1 MTRALPDRGF
11 PRIATATRRGF
22 TRIATASKLVL
33 WATAVILPLLVSA
46 CATPPPPPPAP
57 TISFEQKMAWIFQLE
72 DQRVLRRPPPPVG
85 VEVPVNQGR
94 RVLVAPPKP
103 DSSPDLV
110 VLVRDA
116 EPRLR
121 RRAALAIGRSRLKEG
136 IQPLVGT
143 LADTDPDVR
152 AMAAFALGLIGDQS
166 AEPSLLPLLTD
177 IVPMVRGRAAEAL
190 GQIGATE
197 SAAAIGQM
205 VAEYARSAAV
215 KSIQPDD
222 ETTPAAPEAEAFK
235 LGVFALV
242 RLRAF
247 EPLAGAVL
255 DGGRPVTNWWPVAYA
270 FQRIDDRRAAAPL
283 LELLRAPG
291 RYTRAFAAR
300 GLGGLREA
308 SVVKPLQDLLD
319 PSAKSG
325 LEVTVAAI
333 GALAQIGAGDAA
345 PALIRVGADAATHPN
360 VRIEAIKALG
370 TLRATDALPLV
381 QDLITDD
388 WPALRIAAMQAAAA
402 IDQQGF
408 VFVLATLEPDRDWHV
423 RAALAGILGTLPS
436 EISVDRLRSMLEDQ
450 DKRVHPAVLAA
461 LVRQNAPDVGK
472 LLLQHLSDADFV
484 VRASAATHVGKL
496 KLEGGAAALREAYKI
511 GLPDSAYA
519 ARAAA
524 LEALSNYG
532 AAEAVE
538 TLKTALADKDWAIRI
553 RAAELLSKL
562 EPAFDTEAAIRPA
575 PGTPPAAYD
584 DSTLLGPEVSPHA
597 FIETVHGT
605 IELELAVLD
614 APQTTRNFM
623 NLVRKGFFNGLQVH
637 RVVPNFVMQDGDPRG
652 DGEGGPGHTIR
663 DELNERPYLRGTVGM
678 ALDWRDTGGSQFFI
692 THSPSPHLDARYTAF
707 GRVVNGME
715 IVDRIKVGD
724 VIQRIRIWDGKQW
737 Q

>member
-1 MTRALPDRGF
+1 MTRALPRDRSLFHAAAGALAVS
-11 PRIATATRRGF
+11 IA
-22 TRIATASKLVL
+22 
-33 WATAVILPLLVSA
+33 SA

-57 TISFEQKMAWIFQLE
+57 TISFEQKMAWILQLE
-72 DQRVLRRPPPPVG
+72 DQRLLRLPPPPVA

-121 RRAALAIGRSRLKEG
+121 RRAALALGRVRLKEG
-136 IQPLVGT
+136 VQPLVAT

-152 AMAAFALGLIGDQS
+152 AMAAFALGLIGDRA
-166 AEPSLLPLLTD
+166 AEPALVPLLTD
-177 IVPMVRGRAAEAL
+177 VVPIVRGRAAEAL
-190 GQIGATE
+190 GQIDATG
-197 SAAAIGQM
+197 SAAAIGTM
-205 VAEYARSAAV
+205 VAEYARSAVIKA
-215 KSIQPDD
+215 IQPDD
-222 ETTPAAPEAEAFK
+222 EAADAPEAEAFK

-247 EPLAGAVL
+247 EPLSAAL
-255 DGGRPVTNWWPVAYA
+255 LEGGRPVTHWWPVAYA
-270 FQRIDDRRAAAPL
+270 FQRVNDPRAAAPL
-283 LELLRAPG
+283 LELLRGPG

-300 GLGGLREA
+300 GLGGVREA
-308 SVVKPLQDLLD
+308 SMVKPLQDLLD

-325 LEVTVAAI
+325 LEVTVSAI
-333 GALAQIGAGDAA
+333 RALAQLGARDSAA
-345 PALIRVGADAATHPN
+345 AVIRIGADAATAPN
-360 VRIEAIKALG
+360 VRLEAITALG
-370 TLRATDALPLV
+370 AMGAADALPLI
-381 QDLITDD
+381 QDLITDE
-388 WPALRIAAMQAAAA
+388 WPAMRIAAMQAAAA

-423 RAALAGILGTLPS
+423 RAALASILGTLPP
-436 EISVDRLRSMLEDQ
+436 EIAVDRLRSMLDDQ

-472 LLLQHLSDADFV
+472 LLLQRLTDPDFV

-496 KLEGGAAALREAYKI
+496 KMDGGAAALRDAYKA

-524 LEALSNYG
+524 LEALTNYG
-532 AAEAVE
+532 AAEAVD
-538 TLKTALADKDWAIRI
+538 TLKTALADQDWAIRV
-553 RAAELLSKL
+553 RAAELLTKL
-562 EPAFDTEAAIRPA
+562 EPGFDADTAIRPA
-575 PGTPPAAYD
+575 PGTPAAAYD
-584 DSTLLGPEVSPHA
+584 DPTLLGPSVSPHA

-623 NLVRKGFFNGLQVH
+623 NLVRKGFFNGLEVH
-637 RVVPNFVMQDGDPRG
+637 RVVPNFVVQDGDPRG
-652 DGEGGPGHTIR
+652 DGEGGPGYTIR

-692 THSPSPHLDARYTAF
+692 THSPAPHLDARYTAF
-707 GRVVNGME
+707 GRVVDGME

>member
-1 MTRALPDRGF
+1 MTRSLPYRFRVYAAVALFALSMP
-11 PRIATATRRGF
+11 
-22 TRIATASKLVL
+22 
-33 WATAVILPLLVSA
+33 A
-46 CATPPPPPPAP
+46 CKTPPPPPPAP
-57 TISFEQKMAWIFQLE
+57 TISFEQKMVWILQLE
-72 DQRVLRRPPPPVG
+72 DQRLLRQPAQPVPI
-85 VEVPVNQGR
+85 EVPVRQGT

-121 RRAALAIGRSRLKEG
+121 RRAALAIGRVRLKEG
-136 IQPLVGT
+136 VQPLVGT

-152 AMAAFALGLIGDQS
+152 AMAAFALGLIGDPA

-190 GQIGATE
+190 GQIDATG
-197 SAAAIGQM
+197 SAAAIGKM

-215 KSIQPDD
+215 KAIQPDD
-222 ETTPAAPEAEAFK
+222 ETVPVAPEAEAFK

-242 RLRAF
+242 RLRGF
-247 EPLAGAVL
+247 EPLSAAVL
-255 DGGRPVTNWWPVAYA
+255 EGGRPVTHWWPVAFA
-270 FQRIDDRRAAAPL
+270 FQRINDPRAAAPL
-283 LELLRAPG
+283 LELLRGPG
-291 RYTRAFAAR
+291 RYSRAFAAR

-319 PSAKSG
+319 PAAKSG
-325 LEVTVAAI
+325 LEVTVSAI
-333 GALAQIGAGDAA
+333 RALAQIGARESAGT
-345 PALIRVGADAATHPN
+345 LIRIGADAATAPN
-360 VRIEAIKALG
+360 VRLEAITALG
-370 TLRATDALPLV
+370 AMGAAEALPLI
-381 QDLITDD
+381 QDLITDE
-388 WPALRIAAMQAAAA
+388 WAAMRIAAMQAAAA
-402 IDQQGF
+402 IEQQGF

-423 RAALAGILGTLPS
+423 RAALAGILGTLPP
-436 EISVDRLRSMLEDQ
+436 EIGVDRLRSMLEDQ

-461 LVRQNAPDVGK
+461 LVRQNAPDVGT
-472 LLLQHLSDADFV
+472 LLLQRLNDPDFV
-484 VRASAATHVGKL
+484 VRASAASHVGKL
-496 KLEGGAAALREAYKI
+496 KLDGGAAALREAYKV
-511 GLPDSAYA
+511 GLPDAAYA

-524 LEALSNYG
+524 LEALSHYG
-532 AAEAVE
+532 AAEAVD
-538 TLKTALADKDWAIRI
+538 TLKTALADKDWAIRL
-553 RAAELLSKL
+553 RAAELLTKL
-562 EPAFDTEAAIRPA
+562 EPGFDAEAAIRPA

-584 DSTLLGPEVSPHA
+584 DATLLGPEVSPHA

-623 NLVRKGFFNGLQVH
+623 NLVRKGFFNGLEVH

-692 THSPSPHLDARYTAF
+692 THSPAPHLDARYTAF

-715 IVDRIKVGD
+715 VVDRIKVGD

-737 Q
+737 QQR